1 MPARKVRVIKKRE
14 EWVRRF
20 KIPLVKG
27 TPLHVAE
34 TIGTRYGDRLVRLID
49 RMTAQCKRE
58 VLASLRENL
67 PDDMVGDASPANQVQ
82 IVFNGLRKKWEEAFG
97 RIAKPTVDI
106 WAEQVSKDSEKK
118 LATSIKELSGDLT
131 LDTSILTGPLH
142 DMLDATVKENV
153 SLIKQRVCQDYLN
166 NIQGDVMRS
175 IQSGNGLQDLIPAL
189 EKRGVQVRNW
199 AKNVAMDQTRK
210 AFNGLNRGRMQALG
224 MDEFEWIH
232 GGGSNHPREYHRDVL
247 HGKIFSFDP
256 EAENYLPHLDGP
268 NKGERGIPGQAVY
281 CRCTMRPVF
290 RLPAGYHE

>member
-118 LATSIKELSGDLT
+118 LATSLKELSGDLT
-131 LDTSILTGPLH
+131 LEPV
-142 DMLDATVKENV
+142 DAARRPQV
-153 SLIKQRVCQDYLN
+153 
-166 NIQGDVMRS
+166 GFDV
-175 IQSGNGLQDLIPAL
+175 
-189 EKRGVQVRNW
+189 VQ
-199 AKNVAMDQTRK
+199 M
-210 AFNGLNRGRMQALG
+210 
-224 MDEFEWIH
+224 
-232 GGGSNHPREYHRDVL
+232 
-247 HGKIFSFDP
+247 
-256 EAENYLPHLDGP
+256 
-268 NKGERGIPGQAVY
+268 GE
-281 CRCTMRPVF
+281 
-290 RLPAGYHE
+290 RLPAVADHGPDNRNLRRLLRL